1 MTTEEIEDVKE
12 NLVEELHALP
22 VEEQQKVIA
31 QMVRIHQGP
40 IPPPEEMEAYKKI
53 DPAIVDYILSEAKA
67 NGEHLRECEKKDVEG
82 RVTYNLRGQRY
93 ALAVTGG
100 SLAICG
106 LAIVFLDGMAG
117 NIIALIFG
125 VTGVTPIV
133 TSCIESMRAIFN
145 KDKKDES

>member
-1 MTTEEIEDVKE
+1 MTPEEIEDVKE
-12 NLVEELHALP
+12 NLVEELNALP
-22 VEEQQKVIA
+22 VEEQQEVIA

-40 IPPPEEMEAYKKI
+40 IPSPEEMEAYKMI
-53 DPAIVDYILSEAKA
+53 DPAILDYILSEAKA

-93 ALAVTGG
+93 ALVITGG
-100 SLAICG
+100 SLVLCG

-125 VTGVTPIV
+125 ATGVTPIV
-133 TSCIESMRAIFN
+133 TSFIENMKAIFN
-145 KDKKDES
+145 QDQKDKS